1 MERRHEEEVVVSS
14 CRWSGCGG
22 TCVRG
27 GSASVGVPDLLRFQL
42 SRLRLPGNLGAEG
55 WSRHDQPERFVD
67 EGSGGGEDLLRRSR
81 LCWPLCP
88 YSRQCPVSVEYQDRA
103 GMVSD
108 LERSNP
114 ELQLGIDG
122 SWCAGDCGSLFP
134 VDRDSS

>member
-22 TCVRG
+22 TCGWG
-27 GSASVGVPDLLRFQL
+27 GSARVGVSDPSRFQPP
-42 SRLRLPGNLGAEG
+42 RLRLPGNWGGEG
-55 WSRHDQPERFVD
+55 WSRHDQRERCVD

-81 LCWPLCP
+81 LCWPLGP
-88 YSRQCPVSVEYQDRA
+88 PPRQCPVSVEYQDRA

-122 SWCAGDCGSLFP
+122 S
-134 VDRDSS
+134 